1 MIALFVAWYLFVF
14 DDAGNNDVVEGFGV
28 LWDGVADLPRLVT
41 GWDGYQSF
49 WTYLVDEEGIGEV
62 LKSAVDHLQ
71 LVATPMIVA
80 TIVGITMGILAHR
93 VPSLRGLIIGFSS
106 ILLTVPSLALFSI
119 LIPIGFIGI
128 GDRPAMV
135 ALFLYALLP
144 ILRNTI
150 VGLEEVDSAVSESA
164 KGMGLGYFQRL
175 TKVELPLAWPVIL
188 TGIRV
193 ATLLNIG
200 IAAIA
205 ALVGGSGLGQYIR
218 DGLQRF
224 PDVTSVERMWIGV
237 TFTILIALIAD
248 GLIGIL
254 RKLTTSKG
262 LS

>member
-1 MIALFVAWYLFVF
+1 M
-14 DDAGNNDVVEGFGV
+14 EGFGV

-49 WTYLVDEEGIGEV
+49 WTYLVDEEGLGEV
-62 LKSAVDHLQ
+62 FKSAIDHLQ
-71 LVATPMIVA
+71 LVATPMIAA
-80 TIVGITMGILAHR
+80 TFFGITMGILAHR

-164 KGMGLGYFQRL
+164 KGMDS
-175 TKVELPLAWPVIL
+175 
-188 TGIRV
+188 GISS
-193 ATLLNIG
+193 A
-200 IAAIA
+200 
-205 ALVGGSGLGQYIR
+205 S
-218 DGLQRF
+218 
-224 PDVTSVERMWIGV
+224 
-237 TFTILIALIAD
+237 
-248 GLIGIL
+248 
-254 RKLTTSKG
+254 RKSNSHWRG
-262 LS
+262 R